1 MNAVE
6 KKSIEDQPF
15 LAIVIPYYKSKFF
28 KELLHALSTQT
39 NLDFKVY
46 VGDDCSPERP
56 DSILANAPKNLDIHY
71 RRFESRLGHIS
82 LAAHWNRCLEMTQ
95 NETWIWVIPDDD
107 LPSPHC
113 VADFKSALSDGGS
126 EGVNVFVLPLRVID
140 SAGHILSRPKAL
152 SGRSK
157 NYDFYLQQLKGEVQG
172 SSLGE
177 NIFRREALMGRG
189 GFVELPKGWGSDHAT
204 ILRAS
209 AGSLIAPLNRAWF
222 GFRQS
227 GDNISS
233 QRDDGAEKMRAR
245 VLFAH
250 WLRENAA
257 LLSSPPSAE
266 FYRYFYWKGEYYALH
281 HWKFS
286 AALFWQLLRLRW
298 VCLRSANALAVV
310 RLFLTKRRHGGEA
323 AR

>member
-1 MNAVE
+1 MNTYTSTS
-6 KKSIEDQPF
+6 KKK
-15 LAIVIPYYKSKFF
+15 LAILIPFYKRGHFNI
-28 KELLHALSTQT
+28 LLDALLSQT
-39 NLDFKVY
+39 DQSFNVY
-46 VGDDCSPERP
+46 IGDDCSP
-56 DSILANAPKNLDIHY
+56 DQALDLVAIASKKLNILYH
-71 RRFESRLGHIS
+71 RFSSRLGGVS
-82 LAAHWNRCLEMTQ
+82 LASHWNRCLDLTQ
-95 NETWIWVIPDDD
+95 GEPWIWIIPDDD
-107 LPSPHC
+107 LPAPNC
-113 VADFKSALSDGGS
+113 VAEFMAALREGRA
-126 EGVNVFVLPLRVID
+126 EGVNVFTFPARVID
-140 SAGHILSRPKAL
+140 STGHITSEGVPLHAPVR
-152 SGRSK
+152 
-157 NYDFYLQQLKGEVQG
+157 NYDFYLKQLKGEMQG

-177 NIFRREALMGRG
+177 NIFRREALVGRG

-245 VLFAH
+245 VLFAR

-257 LLSSPPSAE
+257 LLSSPPSTE

-281 HWKFS
+281 QWKFS
-286 AALFWQLLRLRW
+286 AALFWHLLRLRW
-298 VCLRSANALAVV
+298 VCLRSANALAVA

>member
-1 MNAVE
+1 MSSQALKHPLAV
-6 KKSIEDQPF
+6 
-15 LAIVIPYYKSKFF
+15 VIPFYKKRF
-28 KELLHALSTQT
+28 LLAL
-39 NLDFKVY
+39 LDALLQQSDQSFNIY
-46 VGDDCSPERP
+46 IGDDCSPEDPSDLIAELSSRFP
-56 DSILANAPKNLDIHY
+56 LNYFRFAN
-71 RRFESRLGHIS
+71 RLGGVS
-82 LAAHWNRCLEMTQ
+82 LAAHWNRCLDLTQ
-95 NETWIWVIPDDD
+95 GEPWIWIIPDDD
-107 LPSPHC
+107 LPAPNC
-113 VADFKSALSDGGS
+113 VAEFMAALREGRA
-126 EGVNVFVLPLRVID
+126 EGVNVFAFPARVID
-140 SAGHILSRPKAL
+140 STGHITSEGVPLHAPVR
-152 SGRSK
+152 
-157 NYDFYLQQLKGEVQG
+157 NYDFYLKQLKGEMQG